1 MAVAGWRCACG
12 GLFDLQGPPSDPIGG
27 DQPWSL
33 WRYRAVLPAGR
44 SWEKVS
50 LGEGMTPLVPVRPG
64 LWCKL
69 EYVSPTRSFKD
80 RGAAVMLAGAADLGV
95 ERLVA
100 DSSGNAGKA
109 VAAYAGRAGIGA
121 EIFVPEGTSPAK
133 VAAIESFGAAVAIVG
148 GDRTAT
154 AAAAGEAVARTGAW
168 YASHVY
174 RPAFVHGV
182 KTLAFELWEQ
192 LGGRAPGVVV
202 VPAGNGTLVLGLWL
216 GFRELIAHGHMAR
229 PAAIV
234 AVQAERCAPLA
245 GLLPTGP
252 TAAVGIAIARPPRA
266 GQVRAAILA
275 SGGKVTTVDEEALE
289 AAHQELARLGMSVE
303 PTAAVAWAA
312 APKAAGSW
320 SRGRTGPTVVVLSGA
335 A

>member
-1 MAVAGWRCACG
+1 M
-12 GLFDLQGPPSDPIGG
+12 
-27 DQPWSL
+27 
-33 WRYRAVLPAGR
+33 
-44 SWEKVS
+44 
-50 LGEGMTPLVPVRPG
+50 
-64 LWCKL
+64 
-69 EYVSPTRSFKD
+69 
-80 RGAAVMLAGAADLGV
+80 
-95 ERLVA
+95 
-100 DSSGNAGKA
+100 
-109 VAAYAGRAGIGA
+109 AAYAGRAGIGA

-148 GDRTAT
+148 GDRAAT

-245 GLLPTGP
+245 GLAPHRAHGRSGDRHRP
-252 TAAVGIAIARPPRA
+252 TAPA

-275 SGGKVTTVDEEALE
+275 SGGKVVTVDEEALE

-312 APKAAGSW
+312 APKRPARGPRPDRAHGGGPE
-320 SRGRTGPTVVVLSGA
+320 RGRLAVEGDRVEGGGGDAPRSQLEAVRPRLEVPTPQVDQPARVPGDLRPWPARPPG
-335 A
+335 